1 MSITQDSIVN
11 DTSVMKTNSI
21 YDVSHVKRNVVDSR
35 SMSETTGIVAKTR
48 WNKSKPISPDE
59 RQKLE
64 M

>member
-11 DTSVMKTNSI
+11 DISVMKANSI
-21 YDVSHVKRNVVDSR
+21 YDVSHVERTVVDSR
-35 SMSETTGIVAKTR
+35 RMSETTGTVAEKR

>member
-59 RQKLE
+59 RQKLK